1 MKKLYI
7 FIILSLII
15 VGVSA
20 AAVCHVR
27 GSNERKL
34 TQLKDQWNNEKQ
46 ELQTQLDDIT
56 TQIEELKNQKN
67 ELNSPELDPAV
78 LISRLR
84 SMADMA
90 DPDKTGVEL
99 SEIVSMGNMPQTN
112 EVLLNQ
118 GHTQVREAFFVFL
131 GLRNQGDRSLESIG
145 EYLTSGDNV
154 TLYREQN
161 ILQAYGRKIR
171 FRNDPSCVIPTTSR
185 LGLIQTL
192 GGIKTPA
199 AMGLLCQTMQ
209 SSTDLEE
216 IMSAGKILLAVDKST
231 YIKTVLAVCTAVFP
245 NLKNQEQSVLLSF
258 IKDISEEDYKNLLA
272 NLILYDVNGKLSLD
286 ILRRKVETLGEVA
299 LQEAIDAFNH
309 DGTTSLRDKMGILE
323 TVKEFIGSN
332 EQVNTM
338 FTDFINGM
346 DGDDKDLFGS
356 AVIMLGARELNH
368 TENKAEK
375 QQQYLNLLSQLNTSE
390 NDQSLFGETLRIA
403 NDLFNQRIEQGDN
416 FNEDEYMKQLLSS
429 DYIQRMMNNTT
440 TYIQNHPES
449 NLGTINLSP
458 F

>member
-1 MKKLYI
+1 MKKFYI

-15 VGVSA
+15 TGISA
-20 AAVCHVR
+20 ATVCHIR

-46 ELQTQLDDIT
+46 ELQTQLDGIT

-78 LISRLR
+78 LIGRLR
-84 SMADMA
+84 SMIDMA

-99 SEIVSMGNMPQTN
+99 SEIVFMGNMPQTN
-112 EVLLNQ
+112 EILLSQ
-118 GHTQVREAFFVFL
+118 GHTQVREAFFIFL

-145 EYLTSGDNV
+145 EYLTSGENV

-161 ILQAYGRKIR
+161 ILQTNGRKIR

-199 AMGLLCQTMQ
+199 AMELLCQTMQ

-216 IMSAGKILLAVDKST
+216 IMSAGKILLTADKST
-231 YIKTVLAVCTAVFP
+231 YIKTVLAVCTAIFP

-272 NLILYDVNGKLSLD
+272 NLILYDENGKLSLD
-286 ILRRKVETLGEVA
+286 ILRRKIETLGETA
-299 LQEAIDAFNH
+299 LQESIDVFNR
-309 DGTTSLRDKMGILE
+309 DGTSLRDKMGILE
-323 TVKEFIGSN
+323 TVKGFIGSN

-338 FTDFINGM
+338 FTGFINGL

-368 TENKAEK
+368 TENNAEK
-375 QQQYLNLLSQLNTSE
+375 QQQYLNLLSQLNTTE

-416 FNEDEYMKQLLSS
+416 FNEDEYMKQLHSS
-429 DYIQRMMNNTT
+429 DYIQRMMNNII

-449 NLGTINLSP
+449 NLGTINSSP

>member
-1 MKKLYI
+1 MKKFYI

-15 VGVSA
+15 AGISA
-20 AAVCHVR
+20 ATVCHIR

-34 TQLKDQWNNEKQ
+34 TQMKDQWNNEKQ
-46 ELQTQLDDIT
+46 ELQSQLDDIT
-56 TQIEELKNQKN
+56 TQIEELKNQKK
-67 ELNSPELDPAV
+67 ELNSPELNPAV

-84 SMADMA
+84 SMVDMA

-99 SEIVSMGNMPQTN
+99 SEIVSMGNTPQTN
-112 EVLLNQ
+112 EVLLSQ
-118 GHTQVREAFFVFL
+118 GHTQVREAFFIFL
-131 GLRNQGDRSLESIG
+131 GLRNQGDHSLESIR
-145 EYLTSGDNV
+145 EYLTSSDNV

-161 ILQAYGRKIR
+161 ILQVNGRKIR

-216 IMSAGKILLAVDKST
+216 ILSAGKILLTADKNT
-231 YIKTVLAVCTAVFP
+231 YSKAILTVCTSVFP

-258 IKDISEEDYKNLLA
+258 IKDISEEGYKNLLA
-272 NLILYDVNGKLSLD
+272 NLILYDENGKLSLD
-286 ILRRKVETLGEVA
+286 ILRRKIETLGEAA
-299 LQEAIDAFNH
+299 LQESIDVFNR
-309 DGTTSLRDKMGILE
+309 DGTSLKDKMGILE
-323 TVKEFIGSN
+323 TVKGFIGSN

-338 FTDFINGM
+338 FTSFINGLE
-346 DGDDKDLFGS
+346 GDDKDMFGS
-356 AVIMLGARELNH
+356 VVIMLGARELNH
-368 TENKAEK
+368 NENKAEK

-416 FNEDEYMKQLLSS
+416 FNEDEYLKRLLSS
-429 DYIQRMMNNTT
+429 DYIQKMMNNTT

>member
-1 MKKLYI
+1 MKKFYI

-15 VGVSA
+15 AGISA
-20 AAVCHVR
+20 TTVCHIR

-34 TQLKDQWNNEKQ
+34 TQMKDQWNNEKQ
-46 ELQTQLDDIT
+46 ELQAQLDDIT
-56 TQIEELKNQKN
+56 TQIEELENQKN
-67 ELNSPELDPAV
+67 ELNFPELDPAV
-78 LISRLR
+78 LINRLR
-84 SMADMA
+84 SMVDMA

-99 SEIVSMGNMPQTN
+99 SEIVFMGNTPQTN
-112 EVLLNQ
+112 EVLLSQ
-118 GHTQVREAFFVFL
+118 GHTQVREAFFIFL
-131 GLRNQGDRSLESIG
+131 GLRNQGDRSLESIR

-154 TLYREQN
+154 TFYREQN
-161 ILQAYGRKIR
+161 ILQVNGRKIR

-216 IMSAGKILLAVDKST
+216 ILSTGKILLTADKNT
-231 YIKTVLAVCTAVFP
+231 YRKAILTVCTAVFP

-258 IKDISEEDYKNLLA
+258 IKDISEEGYKNLLA
-272 NLILYDVNGKLSLD
+272 NLILYDENGKLSLD
-286 ILRRKVETLGEVA
+286 ILRRKIETLGEAA
-299 LQEAIDAFNH
+299 LQESIDAFNR
-309 DGTTSLRDKMGILE
+309 DGTSLKDKMGILE

-338 FTDFINGM
+338 FTGFINGLE
-346 DGDDKDLFGS
+346 GDDKDMFGS
-356 AVIMLGARELNH
+356 VVIMLGARELNH

>member
-1 MKKLYI
+1 MKKFYI

-15 VGVSA
+15 AGISA
-20 AAVCHVR
+20 ATVCHIR

-34 TQLKDQWNNEKQ
+34 TQMKDQWNNEKQ
-46 ELQTQLDDIT
+46 ELQSQLDDIT
-56 TQIEELKNQKN
+56 TQIEELKNQKK

-84 SMADMA
+84 SMVDMA

-99 SEIVSMGNMPQTN
+99 SEIVSMGNTPQTN
-112 EVLLNQ
+112 EVLLSQ
-118 GHTQVREAFFVFL
+118 GHTQVREAFFIFL
-131 GLRNQGDRSLESIG
+131 GLRNQGDHSLESIR
-145 EYLTSGDNV
+145 EYLTSSDNV

-161 ILQAYGRKIR
+161 ILQVNGRKIR

-216 IMSAGKILLAVDKST
+216 ILSAGKILLTADKNT
-231 YIKTVLAVCTAVFP
+231 YSKAILTVCTPVFP

-258 IKDISEEDYKNLLA
+258 IKDISEEGYKNLLA
-272 NLILYDVNGKLSLD
+272 NLILYDENGKLSLD
-286 ILRRKVETLGEVA
+286 ILRRKIETLGEAA
-299 LQEAIDAFNH
+299 LQESIDVFNR
-309 DGTTSLRDKMGILE
+309 DGTSLKDKMGILE
-323 TVKEFIGSN
+323 TVKGFIGSN

-338 FTDFINGM
+338 FTSFINGLE
-346 DGDDKDLFGS
+346 GDDKDMFGS
-356 AVIMLGARELNH
+356 VVIMLGARELNH
-368 TENKAEK
+368 NENKAEK

-416 FNEDEYMKQLLSS
+416 FNEDEYLKRLLSS
-429 DYIQRMMNNTT
+429 DYIQKMMNNTT

>member
-1 MKKLYI
+1 M
-7 FIILSLII
+7 
-15 VGVSA
+15 V
-20 AAVCHVR
+20 
-27 GSNERKL
+27 
-34 TQLKDQWNNEKQ
+34 
-46 ELQTQLDDIT
+46 
-56 TQIEELKNQKN
+56 
-67 ELNSPELDPAV
+67 
-78 LISRLR
+78 
-84 SMADMA
+84 DMA

-99 SEIVSMGNMPQTN
+99 SEIVFMGNMPQTN
-112 EVLLNQ
+112 EVFLSQ
-118 GHTQVREAFFVFL
+118 GHTQVRETFFVFL

-216 IMSAGKILLAVDKST
+216 IMNAGKILLAADKST
-231 YIKTVLAVCTAVFP
+231 YSKAVLAVCTAVFS

-258 IKDISEEDYKNLLA
+258 IKDISEEVYKNLLA
-272 NLILYDVNGKLSLD
+272 NLILYDENGKLSLD
-286 ILRRKVETLGEVA
+286 ILRRKVETLGKVA
-299 LQEAIDAFNH
+299 LQEAIDAFNRN
-309 DGTTSLRDKMGILE
+309 GTSLRDKMGILE

-338 FTDFINGM
+338 FTGFINGL

-356 AVIMLGARELNH
+356 AVIMLGARELNN

-375 QQQYLNLLSQLNTSE
+375 QQQYLNLLNQLNTSE
-390 NDQSLFGETLRIA
+390 NDQSLFGETLRIT

-416 FNEDEYMKQLLSS
+416 FNEDEYMKQLHSS
-429 DYIQRMMNNTT
+429 DYIQRMMNNTI

-449 NLGTINLSP
+449 NLGTINVSP